1 MRPETKLQI
10 QRVAL
15 FTAALLFTSAGVAH
29 FVNPDFYVRIV
40 PPYLPAALALV
51 YVSGVCE
58 ILGGVGLLVRPTRRW
73 AAYALIALL
82 VAVFPAN
89 LHMATDS
96 ARFAAEV
103 GVPEWT
109 LFARLPVQLLLVAWM
124 AWIAKPRP
132 GEDPPEDG

>member
-1 MRPETKLQI
+1 MRCQTKLKI

-15 FTAALLFTSAGVAH
+15 FAAALLFTAAGVAH
-29 FVNPDFYVRIV
+29 FVNPEFYVSIV

-51 YVSGVCE
+51 YVSGVFE

-73 AAYALIALL
+73 SAYALIGLL

-96 ARFAAEV
+96 ARFAAE
-103 GVPEWT
+103 GGFPEWT
-109 LFARLPVQLLLVAWM
+109 LYARLPVQVLLVAW
-124 AWIAKPRP
+124 IAGATP
-132 GEDPPEDG
+132 